1 MKLSQIQIS
10 VELRLLAILSR
21 PILNEL
27 HIQEA
32 STLIP
37 SVEIARFRKL
47 LDHHRVWPC
56 VHCNIR
62 DHFSTYFD
70 QALISYLEKKY
81 KKNIDQ
87 SKKQFMAYG
96 EILCAFKQAGIVV
109 RTLKGIPLAKR
120 LYGDQIKRSSR
131 DIDLLIPMGS
141 FALAHSTLCDIGFK
155 AKQYDE
161 LSSGQQGEFF
171 SCLKDVSYL
180 NRDGVLLELHVRLCE
195 HETVLSKE
203 LTERLIRSEEKND
216 TDELIYLS
224 WHGAH
229 SLFHRIKWV
238 LDIALYIDKYFLD
251 SDVDLDELLAAADK
265 HDEAR
270 SLMLAM
276 VLAHVLYG
284 VVLPDRVM
292 KRCTSDKAL
301 LFLLRMSLK
310 TIESP
315 ERYFTV
321 KSTFEAYLCEFLLP
335 KRYVTKFKVLVKN
348 WKPNP
353 HDRVF
358 FSYIPDKFYWALVL
372 LRPFRLVYMRTLGRS
387 KVVGVQ

>member
-62 DHFSTYFD
+62 DHFSTCFD

-81 KKNIDQ
+81 KQNIDQ

-120 LYGDQIKRSSR
+120 LYGDQVKRSSR

-141 FALAHSTLCDIGFK
+141 FTLAHSTLRDIGFK

-161 LSSGQQGEFF
+161 LSARQQREFF
-171 SCLKDVSYL
+171 NFVKDVSYI
-180 NRDGVLLELHVRLCE
+180 NREGVLLELHVRLCA
-195 HETVLSKE
+195 HDSVLSKG
-203 LTERLIRSEEKND
+203 LTDRLIRGEENND
-216 TDELIYLS
+216 VDELIYLS

-238 LDIALYIDKYFLD
+238 LDIALYIDKYFLG
-251 SDVDLDELLAAADK
+251 SDVSLDELLAAADK
-265 HDEAR
+265 HDEVR
-270 SLMLAM
+270 SLILAM

-284 VVLPDRVM
+284 
-292 KRCTSDKAL
+292 
-301 LFLLRMSLK
+301 
-310 TIESP
+310 
-315 ERYFTV
+315 
-321 KSTFEAYLCEFLLP
+321 AYLP
-335 KRYVTKFKVLVKN
+335 KRVESSFQSDKILSRLLKN
-348 WKPNP
+348 TINNMEIAEDSSSLK
-353 HDRVF
+353 RVF
-358 FSYIPDKFYWALVL
+358 EVLLCEAMLPARTSTKYSVAKRVWTPNQLDREFFRYIPDGFYWVLVL
-372 LRPFRLVYMRTLGRS
+372 LRPFRLVYKRTIGRS
-387 KVVGVQ
+387 RHMPSQ